1 MATSPSR
8 RQRRLIQR
16 EELKTKN
23 LIKKELEKL
32 KASGK
37 DINVTPNLIDE
48 YNENLK
54 KVMNG
59 MRM

>member
-1 MATSPSR
+1 MAASPSR

-59 MRM
+59 M